1 MLKILIFDEKTG
13 VPDTDNSNR
22 MLNTL
27 VTYAFNVGYEDT
39 PHPKMSRKA
48 KKQYKGTK
56 ALLFANGFVTNL
68 VATAQEIIK
77 TAESREN

>member
-22 MLNTL
+22 MLNAL
-27 VTYAFNVGYEDT
+27 VTYAFQVGYEDT

-48 KKQYKGTK
+48 KKGYKRTK
-56 ALLFANGFVTNL
+56 ALVFANGFITNL

-77 TAESREN
+77 TAESRGN